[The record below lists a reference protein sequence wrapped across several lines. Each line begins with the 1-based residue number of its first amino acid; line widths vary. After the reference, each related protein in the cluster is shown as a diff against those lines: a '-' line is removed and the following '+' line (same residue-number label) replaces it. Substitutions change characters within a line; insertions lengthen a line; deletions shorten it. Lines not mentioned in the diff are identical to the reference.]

1 MRFQVVLLLA
11 ILSAQV
17 ALAKRKE
24 AHSNEQPALTAYFVD
39 VEGGQATLLI
49 SPEGQSIL
57 IDAGWAGHDSRDAD
71 RIAEAAKLAKLK
83 RIDYFILTH
92 YHADHM
98 GGVRELAEKMPIGM
112 FIDHGPDCDPPNDN
126 QQRVLQQK
134 LLKDYATAAS
144 AGEHVVAKPGDVLP
158 IKGLDA
164 VVISSN
170 GNVLR
175 KALPSG
181 GNVNTFCDTT
191 PSKEPDHT
199 EDARSVGTFWHF
211 GRFRMLDLGDL
222 TWNKEKELMC
232 PTDPLGRVDVFVVSH
247 HGRETSN
254 SPALV
259 HDIAPRVAIMENG
272 AGKGGDAATYNVLKT
287 SDGLEDLWQLHYSED
302 GGKQHN
308 ALEENI
314 ANLDEDNDGHYLKMV
329 AHPDGS
335 FTIYNSRTKETR
347 AYRAKYSIGSYKWE
361 TR

>member
-1 MRFQVVLLLA
+1 MRFQVVFLLA
-11 ILSAQV
+11 ILSVQV

-24 AHSNEQPALTAYFVD
+24 AHSNEQASLTAYFVD

-71 RIAEAAKLAKLK
+71 RIAGAAKLAKLK

-98 GGVRELAEKMPIGM
+98 GGVRELAEKIPIGM
-112 FIDHGPDCDPPNDN
+112 FIDRGSDHLSTSGD
-126 QQRVLQQK
+126 QQK
-134 LLKDYATAAS
+134 LLKDYAAAAS
-144 AGEHVVAKPGDVLP
+144 TGEHVVAKPGDVLP
-158 IKGLDA
+158 IKGIDA
-164 VVISSN
+164 IVVSSN
-170 GNVLR
+170 GNVLH

-181 GNVNTFCDTT
+181 GNVNTFCETT
-191 PSKEPDHT
+191 PNREPDPG
-199 EDARSVGTFWHF
+199 ENARSVGTFWHF

-232 PTDPLGRVDVFVVSH
+232 PTDPLGKVDVFVVSH

-302 GGKQHN
+302 GG
-308 ALEENI
+308 
-314 ANLDEDNDGHYLKMV
+314 
-329 AHPDGS
+329 
-335 FTIYNSRTKETR
+335 
-347 AYRAKYSIGSYKWE
+347 
-361 TR
+361 